1 MSTSVTP
8 DWTHHTA
15 SIGALPAQHWV
26 EAGSGEAVVL
36 LHGFP
41 QHAWM
46 WRRVLP
52 LLAQRRRVIAPD
64 QRGMGGS
71 SITAAGYDKATLACD
86 LHALLRHL
94 GLERVH
100 LVGYDLGGG
109 TAYAFASQFPQMT
122 LGLTE
127 IEYAP
132 PGFGYEQGL
141 QPQPDWQSWQL
152 AFFTQPDVAVQFI
165 AGRERQLLAWYF
177 WHWSHNPDAI
187 DAHDFEVYVR
197 QLQKPG
203 ALRAGFSHFAT
214 VFEDTVAVRAWS
226 RTPLS
231 MPVLAL
237 GGERGAGAYMLPAWR
252 ALAVQVEGGVMPGA
266 GHWIADEQPDALAAR
281 LADFFDLVEAGGT
294 KP

>member
-1 MSTSVTP
+1 MSSPHSP
-8 DWTHHTA
+8 DWTHHTS
-15 SIGALPAQHWV
+15 SIGNLPAQHWV

-46 WRRVLP
+46 WRRIVP
-52 LLAQRRRVIAPD
+52 SLARRWRVIAPD
-64 QRGMGGS
+64 QRGMGGT
-71 SITAAGYDKATLACD
+71 SITAAGYDKATLARD
-86 LHALLRHL
+86 LHGLLQHL

-109 TAYAFASQFPQMT
+109 TAYAFASQFPEMT
-122 LGLTE
+122 QSLVE

-141 QPQPDWQSWQL
+141 QPQLDWQSWQL

-165 AGRERQLLAWYF
+165 AGRERELLSWYF

-187 DAHDFEVYVR
+187 DQHDFEVYVR

-203 ALRAGFSHFAT
+203 ALRAGFSHFAA
-214 VFEDTVAVRAWS
+214 VFEDAEAVRAWS
-226 RTPLS
+226 RTPLT

-237 GGERGAGAYMLPAWR
+237 GGERGAGTYMLPAWK
-252 ALAVQVEGGVMPGA
+252 ALAKQVEGGTMSRA
-266 GHWIADEQPDALAAR
+266 GHWVADEQPEALAAR
-281 LADFFDLVEAGGT
+281 LEDFFTRVESGDAR
-294 KP
+294 P

>member
-1 MSTSVTP
+1 
-8 DWTHHTA
+8 
-15 SIGALPAQHWV
+15 
-26 EAGSGEAVVL
+26 
-36 LHGFP
+36 
-41 QHAWM
+41 
-46 WRRVLP
+46 
-52 LLAQRRRVIAPD
+52 
-64 QRGMGGS
+64 
-71 SITAAGYDKATLACD
+71 
-86 LHALLRHL
+86 
-94 GLERVH
+94 VH

-109 TAYAFASQFPQMT
+109 TAYAFASQFPEMT
-122 LGLTE
+122 RSLVE

-132 PGFGYEQGL
+132 PGFGYEHGL

-177 WHWSHNPDAI
+177 WHWSHDPDAI
-187 DAHDFEVYVR
+187 DQHDFEIYVR

-214 VFEDTVAVRAWS
+214 VFEDTEAVKAWS
-226 RTPLS
+226 QTPLS

-252 ALAVQVEGGVMPGA
+252 ALAAQVEGGTMPGA

-281 LADFFDLVEAGGT
+281 LTDFFDRIEAGGPT
-294 KP
+294 P